1 MQHSTAPARYR
12 LITLAWLLSCL
23 ASLALATA
31 ADADSFELLTQPGHV
46 LLLRHANAP
55 GVGDPPGMVLSDCAT
70 QRNLDEAGRTQ
81 ARALGRRLRKAGVAD
96 ARVYTSEWCRCRE
109 TARLLDIG
117 PVEALP
123 ALNSTFGRSEEKES
137 QIAALRAF
145 TDKLPRDG
153 GPVVLVTHQLTI
165 TALTGYFPA
174 SGAGLI
180 LRLLPD
186 GGFER
191 VAEVS
196 AGE

>member
-1 MQHSTAPARYR
+1 MRHSIGPACHRSIA
-12 LITLAWLLSCL
+12 LTLLYCCL
-23 ASLALATA
+23 ASSGLVTA
-31 ADADSFELLTQPGHV
+31 ASADPFELLTRPGHV

-70 QRNLDEAGRTQ
+70 QRNLDDVGRAQ
-81 ARALGRRLRKAGVAD
+81 ARELGRRLRAAGIAN
-96 ARVYTSEWCRCRE
+96 ARVYTSQWCRSRE

-123 ALNSTFGRSEEKES
+123 ALNSTFGRPEERVTRIE
-137 QIAALRAF
+137 ALRAF
-145 TDKLPRDG
+145 IDKLARDG
-153 GPVVLVTHQLTI
+153 GPYVMVTHQMTI
-165 TALTGYFPA
+165 TELTGNFPA

-180 LRLLPD
+180 LRLLPN

-196 AGE
+196 AG